1 MTNSIAKPSI
11 VVLGASGLL
20 GTAVTRLLSERP
32 VRLRVVGRRP
42 TAVPANCRAEVEV
55 RTADL
60 TEGTHLADAVADADA
75 VIHLVAHIAG
85 PGTWRVA
92 SGDRTAE
99 RVNVGLVHDLIAAVE
114 ARPKPEPPV
123 VLFAGS
129 MSQAGKALATR
140 IDGSIPDEPLT
151 EYDRQKL
158 AAEQALEAA
167 TRRGVLRGAT
177 LRLATLFGQGTDS
190 TLLDR
195 GVVAAMMRRAYADQ
209 PLTMWHDGT
218 VKRDLLCIDDAA
230 RAFLAALDHADVVT
244 GEHWLVGSGQVV
256 SIAELFATIA
266 KLVSACSRK
275 PPVPVISVPPAE
287 HAMPTDLLD
296 FALDPSHFQRA
307 TGWQPQETLLGALE
321 RAAVA
326 YAKEQA

>member
-1 MTNSIAKPSI
+1 VTDSIAKPSV

-32 VRLRVVGRRP
+32 IRLRAVGRRP
-42 TAVPANCRAEVEV
+42 TVVPPNCRAEVEV

-60 TEGTHLADAVADADA
+60 TTGTHLADAIADADA

-92 SGDRTAE
+92 KGDRVAE

-114 ARPKPEPPV
+114 ARAKPEPPV

-140 IDGSIPDEPLT
+140 IDGSIPDQPLT
-151 EYDRQKL
+151 EYDRHKL
-158 AAEQALEAA
+158 AAEQALKAA
-167 TRRGVLRGAT
+167 TERGIMRGAT

-195 GVVAAMMRRAYADQ
+195 GVVAAMMRRAYAGQ

-230 RAFLAALDHADVVT
+230 RAFLAALDHADAVT
-244 GEHWLVGSGQVV
+244 GRHWLVGSGQVI
-256 SIAELFATIA
+256 SIAELFSTIA
-266 KLVSACSRK
+266 KLVSVCARK
-275 PPVPVISVPPAE
+275 PPVPVVSVTPAE
-287 HAMPTDLLD
+287 HAMPTDLID
-296 FALDPSHFQRA
+296 FALDPSAFQRA
-307 TGWQPQETLLGALE
+307 CGWLPQETLLGALE
-321 RAAVA
+321 RAAAA
-326 YAKEQA
+326 YAKEPA